1 MMMFDVA
8 LRQSGTI
15 IVKWQG
21 GILDLDVCDVLRRL
35 PLELAEGEAIAW
47 VHKREIKA
55 MLF

>member
-47 VHKREIKA
+47 GHKREIKA